1 MNKNILAIIV
11 AIALIV
17 GALFLT
23 GIIEIDSE
31 IDPEEGGQE
40 VEIDGD
46 MTDLINC
53 LAEEGLV
60 IYGLDTCPACTQL
73 ANSLGGYDAIEPIY
87 VECSED
93 QQECAENTKT
103 QYVPEIQIDGELY
116 EGNNDPRSLANEVG
130 CEL

>member
-23 GIIEIDSE
+23 GIVEIDSE

>member
-1 MNKNILAIIV
+1 MNKNILSIIV